1 MIQRIKTTLVGVPV
15 TLEIRLRP
23 DKDSIAELIG
33 QGIDVE
39 DLRNRMALDF
49 LEIAT
54 KFQEQL
60 NVNS

>member
-1 MIQRIKTTLVGVPV
+1 MIQRIKTTLAGVPV
-15 TLEIRLRP
+15 ILELRLKP

-33 QGIDVE
+33 QGTDVE
-39 DLRNRMALDF
+39 DVQNRMALEF

-54 KFQEQL
+54 KFQEQF

>member
-15 TLEIRLRP
+15 ILELRLKP

-39 DLRNRMALDF
+39 DLRDRMALAF

-54 KFQEQL
+54 KFQEQF

>member
-1 MIQRIKTTLVGVPV
+1 MIQKIKTTLAGVPV
-15 TLEIRLRP
+15 ILELRLKP

-39 DLRNRMALDF
+39 DLQNRMAFAF